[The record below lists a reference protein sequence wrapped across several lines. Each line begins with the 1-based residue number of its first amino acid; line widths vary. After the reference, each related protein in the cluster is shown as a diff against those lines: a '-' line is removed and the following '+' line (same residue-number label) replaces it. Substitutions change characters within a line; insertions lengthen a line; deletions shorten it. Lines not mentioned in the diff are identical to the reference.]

1 MNKNILNN
9 PAGWIGSIG
18 SLLSQMIVWIY
29 VMMFLVV
36 FYKHFVTIDVD
47 AILYW
52 SFLIAV
58 ILVVTGPIGA
68 VFWTK
73 LFEARRRRS
82 TFIFPANGS
91 LIWLMLLGLLVK
103 LSWVLTH
110 PVAPY
115 ADYLTFHRTAEML
128 SRDWVIHFPY
138 VALFP
143 HIMGYASFLSLFYV
157 LFGAEQWVAPLVNV
171 MLSLISLYAL
181 YTLTHRLFGTKSAD
195 VAALLWIFLPSET
208 MYNTLVLS
216 EPLYTALIFIWLNLF
231 LYGFER
237 LYGMKHLYGIERLN
251 GTDRSGARHMHRV
264 LGRGSS
270 LLYAIWLGLL
280 LGVIQAVRPVG
291 TILLLS
297 AMIWLVIVWAR
308 YVYMLRGHQRHP
320 MKELP
325 MRKLSMKELSM
336 KELPMKDIPVN
347 KLSRKGW
354 EALVFAVTLTVVFF
368 LSGKLVHVYN
378 DARLGEMS
386 ARSVGYSLYVGM
398 NEKSMGKWNRA
409 DSDLLFEIVMQHPE
423 WSAEDVQQ
431 EMMQKTWV
439 RMQQRETSWLQFFLN
454 KLHVLWGSDAMGY
467 YYSKVKE
474 HVILYPALS
483 NGYFY
488 MVIVYSM
495 IGLVAALRLDHAQ
508 VAVLIAL
515 YVLGLSA
522 AHMLVEVAVRYHYSA
537 LALMIP
543 LAAKGIGETGKRL
556 LSVFASK
563 ER

>member
-1 MNKNILNN
+1 
-9 PAGWIGSIG
+9 
-18 SLLSQMIVWIY
+18 
-29 VMMFLVV
+29 
-36 FYKHFVTIDVD
+36 
-47 AILYW
+47 
-52 SFLIAV
+52 
-58 ILVVTGPIGA
+58 
-68 VFWTK
+68 
-73 LFEARRRRS
+73 
-82 TFIFPANGS
+82 
-91 LIWLMLLGLLVK
+91 
-103 LSWVLTH
+103 
-110 PVAPY
+110 
-115 ADYLTFHRTAEML
+115 
-128 SRDWVIHFPY
+128 
-138 VALFP
+138 
-143 HIMGYASFLSLFYV
+143 
-157 LFGAEQWVAPLVNV
+157 
-171 MLSLISLYAL
+171 
-181 YTLTHRLFGTKSAD
+181 
-195 VAALLWIFLPSET
+195 
-208 MYNTLVLS
+208 
-216 EPLYTALIFIWLNLF
+216 
-231 LYGFER
+231 
-237 LYGMKHLYGIERLN
+237 
-251 GTDRSGARHMHRV
+251 
-264 LGRGSS
+264 
-270 LLYAIWLGLL
+270 
-280 LGVIQAVRPVG
+280 
-291 TILLLS
+291 
-297 AMIWLVIVWAR
+297 
-308 YVYMLRGHQRHP
+308 MLRGHQRHP

-347 KLSRKGW
+347 KLSRKGC